1 MMRFSAVVAHF
12 TNLDATELERW
23 IAHRWVRPEPAGED
37 WVFHD
42 IDLARIRLVY
52 DLRYE
57 LDVTE
62 DCVPLVLDLLD
73 QIYELRSGLSSI
85 GRAIAAQPPEIRQA
99 IEAAI
104 AGDRESPPRIT

>member
-12 TNLDATELERW
+12 TNLSTVELERW
-23 IAHRWVRPEPAGED
+23 IAYRWVRPEAAGED
-37 WVFHD
+37 WLFHD

-57 LDVTE
+57 LDVAE
-62 DCVPLVLDLLD
+62 DCLPLVLDLLD
-73 QIYELRSGLSSI
+73 QVYELRSGLGSI
-85 GRAIAAQPPEIRQA
+85 GRAIAAQPTEIREA

-104 AGDRESPPRIT
+104 ARDRGSPPRIA

>member
-12 TNLDATELERW
+12 NSLDAVELERW
-23 IAHRWVRPEPAGED
+23 IAHRWVRPEAAGED
-37 WVFHD
+37 WLFHD
-42 IDLARIRLVY
+42 IDLARTRLVY

-57 LDVTE
+57 LDVAE
-62 DCVPLVLDLLD
+62 DCLSLVLDLLD

-104 AGDRESPPRIT
+104 ASDQ